1 MMSFTPKEH
10 QDSSKIKLKDDVCTC
25 PSKLTIRIIVSY
37 ASALRVYKTKSLGFT
52 NVLLN

>member
-1 MMSFTPKEH
+1 MISFTPQEH
-10 QDSSKIKLKDDVCTC
+10 QESPQTKLNDGVCTS